1 MYQKAKR
8 EEQKR
13 LQLERL
19 QRPVQ
24 ARRELDTA
32 LRSTLASASRERASR
47 SSARARREEGGRG
60 GGARASIK
68 NFPRRRSLDYGDLY
82 HLHNLPKLST
92 PEWRTL
98 V

>member
-1 MYQKAKR
+1 M
-8 EEQKR
+8 
-13 LQLERL
+13 
-19 QRPVQ
+19 Q

-32 LRSTLASASRERASR
+32 LRSTLASASRERAAAASR
-47 SSARARREEGGRG
+47 EARQLTSPGHGEAGGCNTFR
-60 GGARASIK
+60 S
-68 NFPRRRSLDYGDLY
+68 FPRRRSLDFGDLY